1 MMMITCVLA
10 TIPSPMSLLWGTG
23 VNKPEHL
30 SLIRF
35 MRWHYRNIIILW
47 TQVAAI
53 LRMPLSSPS
62 RNPIDRSVAETI
74 TIIIVVYRISSESDE
89 IYRMS
94 LGLWSSS
101 VVLDNVMQFSPKMGM
116 AEKQNFTCNK
126 TKLLLRLFFTAT
138 GCGTLCT
145 LSLLLVGWWPVAD
158 MLRYGTGWGLPGD
171 GPLTH

>member
-1 MMMITCVLA
+1 
-10 TIPSPMSLLWGTG
+10 
-23 VNKPEHL
+23 
-30 SLIRF
+30 
-35 MRWHYRNIIILW
+35 
-47 TQVAAI
+47 
-53 LRMPLSSPS
+53 MPLSSPS

-74 TIIIVVYRISSESDE
+74 IIIIVVYRISSESDE

-101 VVLDNVMQFSPKMGM
+101 SVVLDNVMQFSPKMGM
-116 AEKQNFTCNK
+116 AVKQNFTCNK
-126 TKLLLRLFFTAT
+126 TKLLLRLFFAST

-171 GPLTH
+171 GPLTNCTNILLHKGMSYVCK